1 MLRQEASVK
10 FIFQHSKKD
19 KTGSLGLTVQELLT
33 CKFESGNLFGT
44 PLKRMNASEFQIFEI
59 QVFIFN
65 YSRISISQ
73 ISENLGFLRFKG
85 GCGDR

>member
-65 YSRISISQ
+65 YS
-73 ISENLGFLRFKG
+73 
-85 GCGDR
+85 

>member
-10 FIFQHSKKD
+10 FIFQHSKKN
-19 KTGSLGLTVQELLT
+19 KSGSLGLTVQELL
-33 CKFESGNLFGT
+33 KFERGNLFGT
-44 PLKRMNASEFQIFEI
+44 PLERMIASECQIFEI

-73 ISENLGFLRFKG
+73 IYENLDLMGIVATGSDL
-85 GCGDR
+85 